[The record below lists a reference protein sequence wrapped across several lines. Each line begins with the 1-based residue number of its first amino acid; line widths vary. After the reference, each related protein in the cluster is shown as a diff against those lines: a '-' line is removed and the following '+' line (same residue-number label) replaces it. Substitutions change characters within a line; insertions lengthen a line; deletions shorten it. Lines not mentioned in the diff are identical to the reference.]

1 MNLVWFRND
10 LRLAD
15 HPALTQALKSG
26 KPTRALY
33 VLTPQQHRLHGE
45 APQKLEFIKAHVNN
59 LSERLAKIGVR
70 LSVREVPLYADVPAC
85 VAEVCEQHD
94 VSDVYLHQ
102 AYWVN
107 EVKRDQQVAEA
118 LASRGINWH
127 ASDSEYLLPPGTV
140 RKDDGG
146 MYHVFTPYKNKFIE
160 HLKQAHQSPLPVPD
174 ADDSRACNAEPPL
187 AVDFQLPDWP
197 IGEQAIHQ
205 RLKTFL
211 NEHDYQQERDYP
223 ATDGTSCL
231 SPYLAIG
238 VINARLCLA
247 HALKQS
253 GEEAFHST
261 WVSEL
266 IWRDFYNDLMFEY
279 PRLAKHQT
287 FKPEAPQ
294 DWPGTQDL
302 FEAWQAGQTGFP
314 IIDAGMRQLQNTGW
328 MHNRVRMLT
337 ASFLSKLCLVDWH
350 LGEAHFMAHLLDGD
364 LASNNGG
371 WQWSSATGCDAA
383 PYFRIFNPTSQS
395 EKFDKQGDYIRAFV
409 PELAD
414 LEGKAIHNPSA
425 EQRRTCGYPDPV
437 IDYKTAR
444 SQALDW
450 FKSQ

>member
-15 HPALTQALKSG
+15 HPALTQALNSG
-26 KPTRALY
+26 QTTRALY

-45 APQKLEFIKAHVNN
+45 AHQKLKFIKAHVNH
-59 LSERLAKIGVR
+59 LSERLAKIGIQMM
-70 LSVREVPLYADVPAC
+70 VREVPLFDDVADC
-85 VAEVCEQHD
+85 VAGVCEQHNITD
-94 VSDVYLHQ
+94 LYLHK

-107 EVKRDQQVAEA
+107 EVNRDRQVKQA
-118 LASRGINWH
+118 LTDKGVSWH
-127 ASDSEYLLPPGTV
+127 ATDSEYLLPPGTV
-140 RKDDGG
+140 RKENGG

-160 HLKQAHQSPLPVPD
+160 HLKQVHQSPLPVP
-174 ADDSRACNAEPPL
+174 SPHMAETIEPETPL
-187 AVDFQLPDWP
+187 VENFQLPGWS

-205 RLKTFL
+205 RLKFFL
-211 NEHDYQQERDYP
+211 SEHDYQQERDYP
-223 ATDGTSCL
+223 ATDGTSRL

-247 HALKQS
+247 HALKQQ
-253 GEEAFHST
+253 GEDAFHST

-266 IWRDFYNDLMFEY
+266 IWRDFYNDLMYQY

-287 FKPEAPQ
+287 FKPDAPQ
-294 DWPGTQDL
+294 NWPGTENL
-302 FEAWQAGQTGFP
+302 FKAWKAGKTGFP
-314 IIDAGMRQLQNTGW
+314 IIDAGMRQLKDTGW

-337 ASFLSKLCLVDWH
+337 ASFLSKLCLVDWR

-383 PYFRIFNPTSQS
+383 PYFRIFNPISQS

-414 LEGKAIHNPSA
+414 LDGKVIHNPSSD
-425 EQRRTCGYPDPV
+425 QRRACGYPEPV
-437 IDYKTAR
+437 IDYKAAR